1 MRFFWRCR
9 VSRLSLIPVM
19 NRPDLDNRRLT
30 LLVCATVAA
39 IALYF
44 LLLPR
49 MSEAWR
55 TPGSP
60 ELYLMGVSGAVLLL
74 MAAGFSIAKRGRS
87 MASPVAWFA
96 AHVNLACLGTFCI
109 AVHSVGYMR
118 RPPALLVLALLGL
131 AALGVWARIYG
142 AKRMAATMGT
152 KRPAFAT
159 PDPALQAQLRE
170 LIERKKTLLGE
181 LDPAATEA
189 LFSPNLSHWLRHPFR
204 TWSYLAL
211 ARQEAVLIGAR
222 QSVGRAQAYW
232 RAAHLTLAGLFVIGL
247 FVHVITV
254 TFFAGYVADGGEIYW
269 WHLTK
274 W

>member
-1 MRFFWRCR
+1 
-9 VSRLSLIPVM
+9 M

-30 LLVCATVAA
+30 WLVCGTILA

-44 LLLPR
+44 LLLPG
-49 MSEAWR
+49 MPEAWR

-74 MAAGFSIAKRGRS
+74 TAASFSIAKRGKS
-87 MASPVAWFA
+87 TSSPVAWFA
-96 AHVNLACLGTFCI
+96 AHVNLACLGSLCI
-109 AVHSVGYMR
+109 AIHSVGYMR
-118 RPPALLVLALLGL
+118 RPPALLILALIGL

-152 KRPAFAT
+152 KRPAFAA
-159 PDPALQAQLRE
+159 PDPTLQSKIRDV
-170 LIERKKTLLGE
+170 IEKKTALLRK
-181 LDPAATEA
+181 LDSAATEA
-189 LFSPNLSHWLRHPFR
+189 TFSPNLSHWLAKPFKTMAYIR
-204 TWSYLAL
+204 LVRAEET
-211 ARQEAVLIGAR
+211 LIGTR
-222 QSVGRAQAYW
+222 QSVGGAQAYW
-232 RAAHLTLAGLFVIGL
+232 RALHLALAGLFVIGL
-247 FVHVITV
+247 FIHVITV